1 MAVQQLFYTSC
12 KKGLSSGMGFQTYS
26 MSKGITD
33 NERIEIESHCI
44 YIPPSN
50 LPTQPTEEEIDR
62 LFPIAFS
69 SFRLENG
76 KYCIS
81 QIKYVGKDYS
91 GRYGNYFCHVLV
103 SDNAWEFYPIELYG
117 SIVFRDCLSDE
128 EKNDGEVDYLPEIA
142 KIPLGN
148 VVDFDKISNFLK
160 GSGENRGK
168 QFTSL
173 LERVV
178 MYNSSQKRIILADA
192 KENIPFWI
200 GAVCMSLPKKLALQI
215 SFTTY
220 CYNPDDADYILCG
233 INKSG
238 SKFNFADSRKL
249 YEYSAMNF
257 SEDYPRGK
265 SNFSKRAEVGYT
277 VSKEV
282 FLPFL
287 SFLDQF
293 EYNKLDEEVDNC
305 VTLYNIVKK
314 GLEKCNIEDVKKAL
328 SFAIKYKS
336 EEAYEE
342 LFHHINA
349 RLEKISTQV
358 DVQLCYMITTF
369 LLKVS
374 RDIGD
379 DNYIVKAYKFFLESL
394 DYLALHREDSDLEE
408 ILNLRKKMA
417 QDEKDNIGQFVE
429 ISLSSDRIKNI
440 QKYIKEN
447 PVYYSIS
454 TISDIIYS
462 DYTFKDKSVTLLLNN
477 CIKFLIAS
485 EDSTL
490 YVLNYFKNDCECISK
505 VIIRIYCI
513 NYYLGN
519 SSDILN
525 LLAEFV
531 VDEGKKDSNW
541 KKKVYLNI
549 YKLPNSYNFLF
560 SLYVFELKENIENQ
574 SFFIN
579 YCSEMFNSFEGYR
592 SEKFSDALKLYL
604 ESYNGDDIL
613 LENYKGILDYVIKNL
628 SMDIVNKKLLQKL
641 ITDVEEKLNIDN
653 AVEENEFIETIL
665 NLKRKYN
672 ITTPCNISELLYIGK
687 RIENPDMDYKE
698 RLLKK
703 VKYNFSN
710 MSEEKYEEYLSWLLP
725 NILVQSSGFTGHIK
739 IKKTFFCSKYEDIFY
754 NVYVNAIEDIL
765 FTKKY
770 KNLMNSRYNERYKI
784 FLDFFITLYKN
795 KKNLS
800 EERENIIYNR
810 IIEILIKTSQKK
822 LKEYTAYIVDKTS
835 RLKNQVYIREKWLEI
850 EKEAEEKSEK
860 KSILK
865 FFKK

>member
-33 NERIEIESHCI
+33 KERMEIESHCI

-50 LPTQPTEEEIDR
+50 LPTQPTKEEIDR
-62 LFPIAFS
+62 LFPISFS

-91 GRYGNYFCHVLV
+91 ERYGNYFCHVLI
-103 SDNAWEFYPIELYG
+103 SNDAWKFYPIELYK
-117 SIVFRDCLSDE
+117 SPVFRYCLSEE
-128 EKNDGEVDYLPEIA
+128 EKNAVEIDYLPEITE
-142 KIPLGN
+142 IPLGN
-148 VVDFDKISNFLK
+148 VVDFDEISNFLK
-160 GSGENRGK
+160 GSGGDRGK
-168 QFTSL
+168 KFTSL

-178 MYNSSQKRIILADA
+178 MYNSSRKRTILADV

-200 GAVCMSLPKKLALQI
+200 GAVCMSLPKKLALQF

-220 CYNPDDADYILCG
+220 SYNPDNTDYILCG
-233 INKSG
+233 ISKNG
-238 SKFNFADSRKL
+238 SKFNFADNRKM

-257 SEDYPRGK
+257 SEDCPRSK
-265 SNFSKRAEVGYT
+265 SSFSKRAEVGYT

-287 SFLDQF
+287 KFLDQF

-314 GLEKCNIEDVKKAL
+314 GLEKCSIEDVKKAL

-342 LFHHINA
+342 LFHQINA
-349 RLEKISTQV
+349 RLKKISTQV

-369 LLKVS
+369 LLKAS

-379 DNYIVKAYKFFLESL
+379 ENYIVRAYKFFFDSL
-394 DYLALHREDSDLEE
+394 DYIAIYSKDTDIYEM
-408 ILNLRKKMA
+408 LNLRKKMA
-417 QDEKDNIGQFVE
+417 QDEMDNISQFLEV
-429 ISLSSDRIKNI
+429 SLSPDRIKNI
-440 QKYIKEN
+440 QNDIKEN

-462 DYTFKDKSVTLLLNN
+462 GYTFKDKNVTLLLNN
-477 CIKFLIAS
+477 CIKFLIGS
-485 EDSTL
+485 EDNTL

-505 VIIRIYCI
+505 IIIRIYCI
-513 NYYLGN
+513 NYYLGR
-519 SSDILN
+519 SQAILD
-525 LLAEFV
+525 LLAKFV
-531 VDEGKKDSNW
+531 VDEGNKDGNW

-549 YKLPNSYNFLF
+549 YNLPNSYNFLF
-560 SLYVFELKENIENQ
+560 SLYVFELKENIENRD
-574 SFFIN
+574 FFVN
-579 YCSEMFNSFEGYR
+579 YCSEIFNSFEEYR
-592 SEKFSDALKLYL
+592 SEKFSDAFKLYL
-604 ESYNGDDIL
+604 EFYHGDDASLESYKSIL
-613 LENYKGILDYVIKNL
+613 NYIIENLNIH
-628 SMDIVNKKLLQKL
+628 IVDKKVMEKF

-653 AVEENEFIETIL
+653 AGEENALIETIL
-665 NLKRKYN
+665 KLKRKYN
-672 ITTPCNISELLYIGK
+672 ITTICNISELLYIGK
-687 RIENPDMDYKE
+687 RIENPDMDYDEK
-698 RLLKK
+698 LLKK
-703 VKYNFSN
+703 VKYNFSY
-710 MSEEKYEEYLSWLLP
+710 MSEEKYREYLSWLLP

-739 IKKTFFCSKYEDIFY
+739 VKKTFFCSKYEDTFY
-754 NVYVNAIEDIL
+754 NVYVNGIEEIL

-770 KNLMNSRYNERYKI
+770 KNLMGSRYNERYKI

-810 IIEILIKTSQKK
+810 VIEILIKISQKK

-835 RLKNQVYIREKWLEI
+835 KLKNQVYIREKWLEI
-850 EKEAEEKSEK
+850 EKEAEGRGK
-860 KSILK
+860 KKGILDL
-865 FFKK
+865 FKK